1 MESTVSRLSKGAK
14 YPSFT
19 AAEIA
24 SSTRWLRGM
33 KAGLAARIAAR
44 SSFASPPSSA
54 SRWRHL
60 AAQSSKELGS
70 VNRLRPTAAPAA
82 PPRAAG
88 LLPPP
93 PPQQKPM
100 APSRRPIVEGARIG
114 KQAAHTRVAVGAGSR
129 VAQPAEDQGEIGAV
143 VGHALEK
150 VLC

>member
-24 SSTRWLRGM
+24 RDESRVSRTHRRPALVRLST
-33 KAGLAARIAAR
+33 
-44 SSFASPPSSA
+44 F
-54 SRWRHL
+54 
-60 AAQSSKELGS
+60 
-70 VNRLRPTAAPAA
+70 VC
-82 PPRAAG
+82 
-88 LLPPP
+88 
-93 PPQQKPM
+93 KPV

-114 KQAAHTRVAVGAGSR
+114 KQAAYTRVAVGAGSR

-143 VGHALEK
+143 AGHALEE